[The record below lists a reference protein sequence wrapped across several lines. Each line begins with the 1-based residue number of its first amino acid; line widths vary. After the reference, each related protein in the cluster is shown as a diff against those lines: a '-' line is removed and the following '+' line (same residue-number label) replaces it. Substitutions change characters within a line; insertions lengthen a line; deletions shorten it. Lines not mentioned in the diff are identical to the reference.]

1 MRLIDAD
8 ELLKEV
14 IGIHDGWLRPS
25 KTWQSIEDSIRDAPT
40 IDAEKELAQEIYDII
55 FNQENYEWQL
65 IHRTDNEIAH
75 HFNDILMKIHD
86 LLKERYHVS
95 MRS

>member
-1 MRLIDAD
+1 MSDYERGQQD
-8 ELLKEV
+8 
-14 IGIHDGWLRPS
+14 
-25 KTWQSIEDSIRDAPT
+25 
-40 IDAEKELAQEIYDII
+40 LAQEIYDII

-65 IHRTDNEIAH
+65 IRRTDNETAH

-86 LLKERYHVS
+86 LLKERYHIS

>member
-1 MRLIDAD
+1 MSDYER
-8 ELLKEV
+8 
-14 IGIHDGWLRPS
+14 G
-25 KTWQSIEDSIRDAPT
+25 QQ
-40 IDAEKELAQEIYDII
+40 ELAQEIYDII

-65 IHRTDNEIAH
+65 IHRTNNETVYH
-75 HFNDILMKIHD
+75 LSGILMKIHD

>member
-1 MRLIDAD
+1 MSDYERGQQD
-8 ELLKEV
+8 
-14 IGIHDGWLRPS
+14 
-25 KTWQSIEDSIRDAPT
+25 
-40 IDAEKELAQEIYDII
+40 LAQEIYDII

-65 IHRTDNEIAH
+65 IRRNDKETVY
-75 HFNDILMKIHD
+75 HFSGILMKIHN

>member
-1 MRLIDAD
+1 M
-8 ELLKEV
+8 
-14 IGIHDGWLRPS
+14 S
-25 KTWQSIEDSIRDAPT
+25 NY
-40 IDAEKELAQEIYDII
+40 EKGQQDLAQEIYDII

-65 IHRTDNEIAH
+65 IHRSDKEIVY
-75 HFNDILMKIHD
+75 HFSAILLKIHD

>member
-14 IGIHDGWLRPS
+14 IGIHYGWLQPPKEWRS
-25 KTWQSIEDSIRDAPT
+25 VEDSIRNAPT
-40 IDAEKELAQEIYDII
+40 INAEKELAQEIYDII

-65 IHRTDNEIAH
+65 IRRTDNETAR

>member
-1 MRLIDAD
+1 MSDYEQGQQD
-8 ELLKEV
+8 
-14 IGIHDGWLRPS
+14 
-25 KTWQSIEDSIRDAPT
+25 
-40 IDAEKELAQEIYDII
+40 LAQEIYDII

-65 IHRTDNEIAH
+65 IHRSDKEIAH
-75 HFNDILMKIHD
+75 HLSAILMKIHD

>member
-14 IGIHDGWLRPS
+14 IGIHDGWLRPP
-25 KTWQSIEDSIRDAPT
+25 KNWQSIEDSIRNAPT
-40 IDAEKELAQEIYDII
+40 IDADKELAQEIYDII

-65 IHRTDNEIAH
+65 IRRTDNETVH
-75 HFNDILMKIHD
+75 HFNDILMKIYD

>member
-1 MRLIDAD
+1 MSDY
-8 ELLKEV
+8 EQ
-14 IGIHDGWLRPS
+14 G
-25 KTWQSIEDSIRDAPT
+25 QRD
-40 IDAEKELAQEIYDII
+40 LAQEIYDII

-65 IHRTDNEIAH
+65 IHRTDKETVH
-75 HFNDILMKIHD
+75 HLSNILMKIHD

>member
-1 MRLIDAD
+1 MSDYEQGQQD
-8 ELLKEV
+8 
-14 IGIHDGWLRPS
+14 
-25 KTWQSIEDSIRDAPT
+25 
-40 IDAEKELAQEIYDII
+40 LAQEIYDII

-65 IHRTDNEIAH
+65 IHRTDNETARH
-75 HFNDILMKIHD
+75 LSDILMKIHD

>member
-14 IGIHDGWLRPS
+14 IGIHDGWLRPP
-25 KTWQSIEDSIRDAPT
+25 KNWQSIEDSIRNAPT
-40 IDAEKELAQEIYDII
+40 IDADKELAQEIYDII

-65 IHRTDNEIAH
+65 IYRTDNETAH
-75 HFNDILMKIHD
+75 HFNDILMKIYD

>member
-1 MRLIDAD
+1 MSDYEQEQQD
-8 ELLKEV
+8 
-14 IGIHDGWLRPS
+14 
-25 KTWQSIEDSIRDAPT
+25 
-40 IDAEKELAQEIYDII
+40 LAQEIYSII

-65 IHRTDNEIAH
+65 IPRTDNEIAC
-75 HFNDILMKIHD
+75 HFSDILMKIHD

>member
-1 MRLIDAD
+1 MSDYERGQQD
-8 ELLKEV
+8 
-14 IGIHDGWLRPS
+14 
-25 KTWQSIEDSIRDAPT
+25 
-40 IDAEKELAQEIYDII
+40 LAQEIYSII

-65 IHRTDNEIAH
+65 IYRTDNEAIQ
-75 HFNDILMKIHD
+75 HFSGILMKIHD